1 MNIRLQFEI
10 LTPSIY
16 IYIYI
21 YIYIALY
28 TAERSINHQTKER
41 FLNLVSNDKI
51 FRYEAK
57 VKL

>member
-10 LTPSIY
+10 LTPSL
-16 IYIYI
+16 

-41 FLNLVSNDKI
+41 FLNQVRNNKI

>member
-10 LTPSIY
+10 LTPS